1 VQREPPN
8 CGAPGTRRRKLG
20 GEIGR
25 ELGDHGRNSR
35 PGVQRAV
42 PRRSTPEADRIRTRS
57 IAIEGKCS
65 PLLTGSLLGFCRT
78 EALLG
83 GIAARYRIVAN
94 LQRSA
99 EFGKVT
105 YLASSDRGVMG
116 GAWGHCRSHPR
127 LP

>member
-65 PLLTGSLLGFCRT
+65 PLLMGSLLGFCRT
-78 EALLG
+78 EALSE
-83 GIAARYRIVAN
+83 GIAARSYRIVAN

-99 EFGKVT
+99 EFGKAT
-105 YLASSDRGVMG
+105 YLASSDRGVMEG
-116 GAWGHCRSHPR
+116 V
-127 LP
+127 